1 MNFSF
6 SQIFYIDA
14 SNQQTLETD
23 LMAITPSNVK
33 QSVNACKQ
41 WLANQHKQN
50 WLLFFD
56 NADDVQLNLARF
68 FPDCRFGNILVTTR
82 NPQLSIH
89 TKGDSNAKVADMNP
103 EDAKC
108 LLMQL
113 SQAKENDEN
122 EELAALIVKV
132 TFFLYI

>member
-1 MNFSF
+1 M
-6 SQIFYIDA
+6 
-14 SNQQTLETD
+14 
-23 LMAITPSNVK
+23 
-33 QSVNACKQ
+33 
-41 WLANQHKQN
+41 
-50 WLLFFD
+50 
-56 NADDVQLNLARF
+56 QLNLGRF
-68 FPDCRFGNILVTTR
+68 FPKCRFGNILVTTR

-122 EELAALIVKV
+122 EQLAALIVKV
-132 TFFLYI
+132 GFIIFFLYI